1 MMPIIE
7 KISRIRDVFFS
18 RTPKDDSMTPPPFES
33 IRNWNSADEFMDGAW
48 TAYNE
53 AIRAI
58 LLSADKEAPLP
69 AALFT
74 PEVELPILHFTE
86 LPETWRFQG
95 RFTAIAGPRSLEG
108 LHEMTSD
115 LRRCRFGYEGL
126 WLATKRLDEGADKR
140 CPSPFRAT

>member
-108 LHEMTSD
+108 LHEMTSGD
-115 LRRCRFGYEGL
+115 VGSVSIPFFSFLSFL
-126 WLATKRLDEGADKR
+126 SF
-140 CPSPFRAT
+140 PSLSFPFLSCMK

>member
-58 LLSADKEAPLP
+58 LLSADKELMVRNIAPVNEWY
-69 AALFT
+69 AAKVVSCG
-74 PEVELPILHFTE
+74 ES
-86 LPETWRFQG
+86 
-95 RFTAIAGPRSLEG
+95 AIQVTYP
-108 LHEMTSD
+108 
-115 LRRCRFGYEGL
+115 
-126 WLATKRLDEGADKR
+126 
-140 CPSPFRAT
+140 